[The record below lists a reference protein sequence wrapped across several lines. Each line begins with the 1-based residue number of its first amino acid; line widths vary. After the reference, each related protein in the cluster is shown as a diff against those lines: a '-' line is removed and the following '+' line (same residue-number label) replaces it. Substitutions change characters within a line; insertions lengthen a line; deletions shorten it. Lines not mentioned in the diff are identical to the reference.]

1 MTMLNGASRSLFSLL
16 SEPLSSSLLSWH
28 TEYGPRHICIVKS
41 RLLLFTERHLLSHH
55 ENINLLLTLQ
65 QSLNSVPG
73 LSHHPNV
80 AYLTAPSFR
89 VRTGIQ
95 FIILAAVTPF
105 LPLLC
110 RCAFRMK
117 VVRSF
122 SFSITDQV

>member
-1 MTMLNGASRSLFSLL
+1 MGTTIIIIIVL
-16 SEPLSSSLLSWH
+16 H

-41 RLLLFTERHLLSHH
+41 RLLLFTESHLLSHH

-73 LSHHPNV
+73 FSCHPNV

-95 FIILAAVTPF
+95 FIILAAVTQF
-105 LPLLC
+105 LPLFS
-110 RCAFRMK
+110 RCAFCMK
-117 VVRSF
+117 VGDSSASRFLTS
-122 SFSITDQV
+122 SEE